1 MNVLMPQLGETVA
14 EGKVAVWYKKEGDIV
29 SKNEILADVETEKAA
44 VEIPSPV
51 EEWLDLFWF
60 QKVKQWMSE
69 LRWLLLT
76 IRMLIVVHLN
86 SPLMLKRK
94 FLHQSP

>member
-29 SKNEILADVETEKAA
+29 SKNEILADVETDKAA

-51 EEWLDLFWF
+51 EGVVGSNGFMQSRD
-60 QKVKQWMSE
+60 
-69 LRWLLLT
+69 T
-76 IRMLIVVHLN
+76 IYGQHTYTLAC
-86 SPLMLKRK
+86 
-94 FLHQSP
+94 FLWVFFIG